1 MTSAR
6 PSLLQPTTNR
16 AGPCERHS
24 DRRHTVAGY
33 LRPWRDC
40 RTIRA
45 RLPVRSLDAPRTTA
59 FALWRTTT
67 TLAAVRSFVHAC
79 GRHSRLHESNDEMI
93 KRAWVHAMVKEV
105 EVNAYMMSF
114 RKWAHRETTTIQF
127 RGEEKTAIE
136 KETMV
141 QCRQTTVTSDMS
153 N

>member
-1 MTSAR
+1 
-6 PSLLQPTTNR
+6 
-16 AGPCERHS
+16 
-24 DRRHTVAGY
+24 
-33 LRPWRDC
+33 
-40 RTIRA
+40 
-45 RLPVRSLDAPRTTA
+45 LDAPRTTA